1 VDLTLIFH
9 IFSTIGFGL
18 ALLLAFRIQKNL
30 LGHPSR
36 IFLSIFLLIYFLVGV
51 SNVLK
56 HGGVTNYF
64 DRFEYFAEI
73 LFPPAFLFFIFPIF
87 SLYIFTTYMKQDFEK
102 RMEIEESLIE
112 SEKKFRNL
120 SEEIADG
127 VAVII
132 AGKIKWVNKAFP
144 KIFGF
149 EYHEVLGMDIDS
161 LIQPIK
167 PHTSKNSSLQN
178 NPAHHPLETRYETMG
193 YLKDGNK
200 IAIGVSEKPITFDN
214 RSALQIVTRDITE
227 RKLAQEEINRA
238 KMEWEQ
244 TFNTVPDMITI
255 LDSTNKIL
263 RVNKSMAE
271 YLNSSQDELVGKN
284 FHMLVHG
291 KENPG
296 ALNSPKAI
304 TSNHEEQTVEIYE
317 ERPNEHYLVSI
328 SPLHDDRGNYIGSVR
343 VSHNITE
350 LKQVQNELEATR
362 SFLQSIIDGV
372 TESIMVIDKDYR
384 IRLINEASIKQHKID
399 QPFSE
404 PLLCYQ
410 VTHQTNKPCHGDGHP
425 CPLKKVLETKQPISL
440 IHKHKHAD
448 GSEYAVEIGAS
459 PIIDKDGGIS
469 GIIEVGRDITEK
481 LRLEKEEKEF
491 RTRLFQQQKDQSIA
505 LIAKGIA
512 HDFNNLLGTVIGN
525 VDLLQMGTAPK
536 EDECGIVEAIGSA
549 AHRMSDLTTQLLAY
563 AKGGTYK
570 LERLVMNP
578 LILQTL
584 KFSHTGEALK
594 LKISHNLAKD
604 IWPILG
610 DPNQMKQML
619 VNILTNAFE
628 AMEEKGG
635 TLTVETKNVIK
646 KTDWQDSFNNVH
658 PQGSYVSID
667 ISNTG
672 PEIPG
677 EISNLIF
684 EPFYTTKSLGR
695 GLGLAAVAGIVQNHG
710 GCVSFESSEA
720 AGTTFHI
727 LLPKSEAEG
736 NNSGNEILHQTTM
749 TSGRDVIKEKAL

>member
-1 VDLTLIFH
+1 MDLTLIFH

-36 IFLSIFLLIYFLVGV
+36 IFLSLFLLIYFLVGV

-56 HGGVTNYF
+56 QGGVTNYF

-87 SLYIFTTYMKQDFEK
+87 SLYIFSTYMKQDFEK
-102 RMEIEESLIE
+102 RMEIEETLIE

-132 AGKIKWVNKAFP
+132 AGKIQWVNKAFP

-149 EYHEVLGMDIDS
+149 EYNELLDMNIDS
-161 LIQPIK
+161 LIQSTK
-167 PHTSKNSSLQN
+167 LAANN
-178 NPAHHPLETRYETMG
+178 NPAPSPLPNNPLETRYETIG
-193 YLKDGNK
+193 FLKDGSN
-200 IAIGVSEKPITFDN
+200 IALGVSEKPITFDN
-214 RSALQIVTRDITE
+214 TPALQIVTRDITE
-227 RKLAQEEINRA
+227 RQLALEKINRA

-255 LDSTNKIL
+255 LDSRNRIL

-271 YLNSSQDELVGKN
+271 YLNSSREELVGKN

-291 KENPG
+291 NENPDEP
-296 ALNSPKAI
+296 ASPESLAANCK
-304 TSNHEEQTVEIYE
+304 EQTIEIYE

-328 SPLHDDRGNYIGSVR
+328 SPLHDDMGNNIGSVR

-350 LKQVQNELEATR
+350 LKQVQNELETTR
-362 SFLQSIIDGV
+362 AFLQSIIDGV

-384 IRLINEASIKQHKID
+384 VRLINKAATKLNGIAR
-399 QPFSE
+399 PFSD

-410 VTHQTNKPCHGDGHP
+410 VSHHTSEPCHGDEHP
-425 CPLKKVLETKQPISL
+425 CPLKKVLETKQPVSL
-440 IHKHKHAD
+440 VHKHTQAN

-459 PIIDKDGGIS
+459 PIIDNDGEIS

-481 LRLEKEEKEF
+481 LRLEKEDKEF
-491 RTRLFQQQKDQSIA
+491 RARLFQQQKDQSIV

-563 AKGGTYK
+563 AKEGTYK
-570 LERLVMNP
+570 LDRLDINS

-594 LKISHNLAKD
+594 IKISHNLAKD
-604 IWPILG
+604 IWSVLG

-628 AMEEKGG
+628 AMEETGG
-635 TLTVETKNVIK
+635 TLTVETKNIIRK
-646 KTDWQDSFNNVH
+646 NDWQDSFNNVH
-658 PQGSYVSID
+658 PKGSYVSID
-667 ISNTG
+667 MSNSG

-677 EISNLIF
+677 EISTQIF

-720 AGTTFHI
+720 GTTFHI
-727 LLPKSEAEG
+727 LLPRAEAKG
-736 NNSGNEILHQTTM
+736 KHSGNELLHQTTI
-749 TSGRDVIKEKAL
+749 TSGPDRIQ

>member
-36 IFLSIFLLIYFLVGV
+36 IFLSLFLLIYFLVGV

-56 HGGVTNYF
+56 QGGVTNYF

-87 SLYIFTTYMKQDFEK
+87 SLYIFSIYMKQDFEK

-132 AGKIKWVNKAFP
+132 DGKIMWVNKIFP

-149 EYHEVLGMDIDS
+149 EYEELLDKDIDS
-161 LIQPIK
+161 IIQAVPLPLHI
-167 PHTSKNSSLQN
+167 
-178 NPAHHPLETRYETMG
+178 NPASQNSIAENQSETRYETTG
-193 YLKDGNK
+193 FLKDGST
-200 IAIGVSEKPITFDN
+200 IAIEASEKSITFDN
-214 RSALQIVTRDITE
+214 KPALQIIARDITE
-227 RKLAQEEINRA
+227 RKVAQEEITRA

-244 TFNTVPDMITI
+244 TFNTVPDMIAI
-255 LDSTNKIL
+255 LDSSNKIL
-263 RVNKSMAE
+263 RANKSMAK
-271 YLNSSQDELVGKN
+271 YLNLSRDELVGKN
-284 FHMLVHG
+284 FYLLVHG
-291 KENPG
+291 NENP
-296 ALNSPKAI
+296 AEI
-304 TSNHEEQTVEIYE
+304 TSPESIAAYCDGQSVEIYE
-317 ERPNEHYLVSI
+317 EHPNEHYLVSI
-328 SPLHDDRGNYIGSVR
+328 SPLYDDRCNYIGSVR
-343 VSHNITE
+343 VAHNITE
-350 LKQVQNELEATR
+350 LKQMQNELEATR
-362 SFLQSIIDGV
+362 AFLQSIIDGV

-384 IRLINEASIKQHKID
+384 IRLINKAASEVNVVD
-399 QPFSE
+399 LSLPE

-410 VTHQTNKPCHGDGHP
+410 VSHQAGKPCMGDEHP
-425 CPLKKVLETKQPISL
+425 CPLQKVLEIKQPVTL
-440 IHKHKHAD
+440 VHKHKRAD
-448 GSEYAVEIGAS
+448 GTEYALEISAS
-459 PIIDKDGGIS
+459 PILGSDGEIS

-481 LRLEKEEKEF
+481 LRLENEEREF
-491 RTRLFQQQKDQSIA
+491 RARLFQQQKDQSIA

-512 HDFNNLLGTVIGN
+512 HDFNNLLGTVVGN
-525 VDLLQMGTAPK
+525 VDLLQMGSVSK

-570 LERLVMNP
+570 LEQIVINS

-584 KFSHTGEALK
+584 KFSHTGEASRI
-594 LKISHNLAKD
+594 KISHTLAKD
-604 IWPILG
+604 LWPILG

-619 VNILTNAFE
+619 VNIFTNAFE
-628 AMEEKGG
+628 AMEETGG
-635 TLTVETKNVIK
+635 TLSVQTRNVTKEA
-646 KTDWQDSFNNVH
+646 DWQCSFRNVH
-658 PQGSYVSID
+658 PEGRYISIN
-667 ISNTG
+667 ITNTG
-672 PEIPG
+672 PEIPA
-677 EISNLIF
+677 EISEQIF

-710 GCVSFESSEA
+710 GCVSLDSKSE
-720 AGTTFHI
+720 GTTFHI
-727 LLPKSEAEG
+727 LLPRANKKG
-736 NNSGNEILHQTTM
+736 NNSDNEILNKTHM
-749 TSGRDVIKEKAL
+749 TSGQNQIH

>member
-1 VDLTLIFH
+1 MDLTLIFH

-36 IFLSIFLLIYFLVGV
+36 IFLSLFLLIYFLVGV

-56 HGGVTNYF
+56 QGGVTNYF

-87 SLYIFTTYMKQDFEK
+87 SLYIFSTYMKQDFEK
-102 RMEIEESLIE
+102 RMEIEETLIE

-132 AGKIKWVNKAFP
+132 AGKIQWVNKAFP

-149 EYHEVLGMDIDS
+149 EYNELLDMNIDS
-161 LIQPIK
+161 LIQSTK
-167 PHTSKNSSLQN
+167 LAANNSPAPSPLPN
-178 NPAHHPLETRYETMG
+178 NPLETRYETIG
-193 YLKDGNK
+193 FLKDGSN
-200 IAIGVSEKPITFDN
+200 IALGVSEKPITFDN
-214 RSALQIVTRDITE
+214 TPALQIVTRDITE
-227 RKLAQEEINRA
+227 RQLALEKINRA

-255 LDSTNKIL
+255 LDSRNRIL

-271 YLNSSQDELVGKN
+271 YLNSSREELVGKN

-291 KENPG
+291 NENPDEP
-296 ALNSPKAI
+296 ASPESLAANCK
-304 TSNHEEQTVEIYE
+304 EQTIEIYE

-328 SPLHDDRGNYIGSVR
+328 SPLHDDMGNNIGSVR

-350 LKQVQNELEATR
+350 LKQVQNELETTR
-362 SFLQSIIDGV
+362 AFLQSIIDGV

-384 IRLINEASIKQHKID
+384 VRLINKAATKLNGIAR
-399 QPFSE
+399 PFSD

-410 VTHQTNKPCHGDGHP
+410 VSHHTSEPCHGDEHP
-425 CPLKKVLETKQPISL
+425 CPLKKVLETKQPVSL
-440 IHKHKHAD
+440 VHKHTQAN

-459 PIIDKDGGIS
+459 PIIDNDGEIS

-481 LRLEKEEKEF
+481 LRLEKEDKEF
-491 RTRLFQQQKDQSIA
+491 RARLFQQQKDQSIV

-563 AKGGTYK
+563 AKEGTYK
-570 LERLVMNP
+570 LDRLDINS

-594 LKISHNLAKD
+594 IIKISHNLTKD

-628 AMEEKGG
+628 AMEETGG
-635 TLTVETKNVIK
+635 TLTVETKNIIRK
-646 KTDWQDSFNNVH
+646 NDWQDSFNNVH
-658 PQGSYVSID
+658 PKGSYVSID
-667 ISNTG
+667 MSNSG

-677 EISNLIF
+677 EISTQIF

-720 AGTTFHI
+720 GTTFHI
-727 LLPKSEAEG
+727 LLPRAEAKG
-736 NNSGNEILHQTTM
+736 KHSGNELLHQTTI
-749 TSGRDVIKEKAL
+749 TSGPDRIQ

>member
-1 VDLTLIFH
+1 MDLTLIFH

-36 IFLSIFLLIYFLVGV
+36 IFLTFFLLIYFLVGV

-56 HGGVTNYF
+56 QGGVTNYF

-87 SLYIFTTYMKQDFEK
+87 SLYIFCTYMKQDFEK
-102 RMEIEESLIE
+102 RMEIEDSLIE

-132 AGKIKWVNKAFP
+132 AGKIKWINKAFP

-149 EYHEVLGMDIDS
+149 EHDELLDMNIDS
-161 LIQPIK
+161 IIQPAK
-167 PHTSKNSSLQN
+167 LPKNKESSTHATSSN
-178 NPAHHPLETRYETMG
+178 NMLETRYETTG
-193 YLKDGNK
+193 TLKDGGR
-200 IAIGVSEKPITFDN
+200 IAIGVSEKNITFDN

-227 RKLAQEEINRA
+227 RMLAQEKINRA

-255 LDSTNKIL
+255 LDSRNRIL
-263 RVNKSMAE
+263 RVNKSMAAH
-271 YLNSSQDELVGKN
+271 LNSSREALVGKN

-291 KENPG
+291 NENPDERT
-296 ALNSPKAI
+296 SPKSLTA
-304 TSNHEEQTVEIYE
+304 NCEEQNIEIYE

-328 SPLHDDRGNYIGSVR
+328 SPLHDDMGNNIGSVR

-350 LKQVQNELEATR
+350 LKQMQNELESTR
-362 SFLQSIIDGV
+362 AFLQSVIDGV

-384 IRLINEASIKQHKID
+384 ILLINEAAIKLNEIVR
-399 QPFSE
+399 PFSDD
-404 PLLCYQ
+404 LLCYQ
-410 VTHQTNKPCHGDGHP
+410 ISHQTNKPCHGDGHP
-425 CPLKKVLETKQPISL
+425 CPLKKVLKTKQPVSL
-440 IHKHKHAD
+440 VHKHIQAD

-459 PIIDKDGGIS
+459 PIIDSDGEIS

-481 LRLEKEEKEF
+481 LRLEKEDAEF
-491 RTRLFQQQKDQSIA
+491 RARLFQQQKDQSIA

-563 AKGGTYK
+563 AKEGTYK
-570 LERLVMNP
+570 LERLVINS

-594 LKISHNLAKD
+594 IKISHNLAKD
-604 IWPILG
+604 IWSVLG

-635 TLTVETKNVIK
+635 TLKVETRNVIK
-646 KTDWQDSFNNVH
+646 KTDWQDAFNNVH
-658 PQGSYVSID
+658 PKGSYVSIE
-667 ISNTG
+667 ITNSG

-677 EISNLIF
+677 EIATQIF

-720 AGTTFHI
+720 GTTFLI
-727 LLPKSEAEG
+727 LLPRAETKG
-736 NNSGNEILHQTTM
+736 NHSDNELLHQTTM
-749 TSGRDVIKEKAL
+749 TPKLNRSP

>member
-36 IFLSIFLLIYFLVGV
+36 IFLSLFLLIYFLVGV

-56 HGGVTNYF
+56 QGGVTNYF

-87 SLYIFTTYMKQDFEK
+87 SLYIFSTYMKQDFEK
-102 RMEIEESLIE
+102 RMEIEETLIE

-132 AGKIKWVNKAFP
+132 AGKIQWVNKAFP

-149 EYHEVLGMDIDS
+149 EYNELLDMNIDS
-161 LIQPIK
+161 LIQSTK
-167 PHTSKNSSLQN
+167 LAANN
-178 NPAHHPLETRYETMG
+178 NPAPSPLPNNPLETRYETIG
-193 YLKDGNK
+193 FLKDGSN
-200 IAIGVSEKPITFDN
+200 IALGVSEKPITFDN
-214 RSALQIVTRDITE
+214 TPALQIVTRDITE
-227 RKLAQEEINRA
+227 RQLALEKINRA

-255 LDSTNKIL
+255 LDSRNRIL

-271 YLNSSQDELVGKN
+271 YLNSSREELVGKN

-291 KENPG
+291 NENPDEP
-296 ALNSPKAI
+296 ASPESLAANCK
-304 TSNHEEQTVEIYE
+304 EQTIEIYE

-328 SPLHDDRGNYIGSVR
+328 SPLHDDMGNNIGSVR

-362 SFLQSIIDGV
+362 AFLQSIIDGV

-384 IRLINEASIKQHKID
+384 VRLINKAATKLNGIAR
-399 QPFSE
+399 PFSD

-410 VTHQTNKPCHGDGHP
+410 VSHHTSEPCHGDEHP
-425 CPLKKVLETKQPISL
+425 CPLKKVLETKQPVSL
-440 IHKHKHAD
+440 VHKHTQAN

-459 PIIDKDGGIS
+459 PIIDNDGEIS

-481 LRLEKEEKEF
+481 LRLEKEDKEF
-491 RTRLFQQQKDQSIA
+491 RARLFQQQKDQSIV

-563 AKGGTYK
+563 AKEGTYK
-570 LERLVMNP
+570 LDRLDINS

-594 LKISHNLAKD
+594 IIKISHNLTKD

-628 AMEEKGG
+628 AMEETGG
-635 TLTVETKNVIK
+635 TLTVETKNIIRK
-646 KTDWQDSFNNVH
+646 NDWQDSFNNVH
-658 PQGSYVSID
+658 PKGSYVSID
-667 ISNTG
+667 MSNSG

-677 EISNLIF
+677 EISTQIF

-720 AGTTFHI
+720 GTTFHI
-727 LLPKSEAEG
+727 LLPRAEAKG
-736 NNSGNEILHQTTM
+736 KHSGNELLHQTTI
-749 TSGRDVIKEKAL
+749 TSGPDRIQ

>member
-1 VDLTLIFH
+1 VNLTLIFH

-36 IFLSIFLLIYFLVGV
+36 IFLSLFLLIYFLVGV

-56 HGGVTNYF
+56 QGGVTNYF

-87 SLYIFTTYMKQDFEK
+87 SLYIFSIYMKQDFEK

-132 AGKIKWVNKAFP
+132 DGQIKWVNKIFP

-149 EYHEVLGMDIDS
+149 EYDELLDKNIDS
-161 LIQPIK
+161 LMQAVPPALHKNPVLHNNAAENQP
-167 PHTSKNSSLQN
+167 
-178 NPAHHPLETRYETMG
+178 ETRYETTG
-193 YLKDGNK
+193 FLKDGGT
-200 IAIGVSEKPITFDN
+200 ISIEVSEKSITFDN
-214 RSALQIVTRDITE
+214 RPALQIIARDITE

-255 LDSTNKIL
+255 LDSSNKIL
-263 RVNKSMAE
+263 RANKSMAK
-271 YLNSSQDELVGKN
+271 YLNSSRDELVGKN
-284 FHMLVHG
+284 FYMLVHG
-291 KENPG
+291 NENP
-296 ALNSPKAI
+296 AEI
-304 TSNHEEQTVEIYE
+304 TSPESIAAYCNGQSVEIYE
-317 ERPNEHYLVSI
+317 EHPDEHYLVSI

-343 VSHNITE
+343 VAHNITE

-362 SFLQSIIDGV
+362 AFLQSIIDGV
-372 TESIMVIDKDYR
+372 TESIMVIDKNYR
-384 IRLINEASIKQHKID
+384 IRLINKAATKVHDVGLPLAES
-399 QPFSE
+399 
-404 PLLCYQ
+404 LLCYQ
-410 VTHQTNKPCHGDGHP
+410 VSHQSVKPCHGEEHP
-425 CPLKKVLETKQPISL
+425 CPLKKVLETKQPVTL
-440 IHKHKHAD
+440 VHTHKRAD
-448 GSEYAVEIGAS
+448 GTEYAVEISAS
-459 PIIDKDGGIS
+459 PIIGSDGEIS

-491 RTRLFQQQKDQSIA
+491 RARLFQQQKDQSIA

-525 VDLLQMGTAPK
+525 VDLLQMGSAPK

-570 LERLVMNP
+570 LERFVINS

-584 KFSHTGEALK
+584 KFSHTGEAT
-594 LKISHNLAKD
+594 KINISQNLAKD
-604 IWPILG
+604 LWPILG

-619 VNILTNAFE
+619 VNIFTNAFE
-628 AMEEKGG
+628 AMEDTGG
-635 TLTVETKNVIK
+635 TLTVETRNLTKE
-646 KTDWQDSFNNVH
+646 TDWQCSFHTVH
-658 PQGSYVSID
+658 PEGSYVLID
-667 ISNTG
+667 ITNTG
-672 PEIPG
+672 PEIPA
-677 EISNLIF
+677 EISTQIF

-710 GCVSFESSEA
+710 GCISFESSPEE
-720 AGTTFHI
+720 TTFHI
-727 LLPKSEAEG
+727 LLPRASEKGIHSE
-736 NNSGNEILHQTTM
+736 NEILNQTPM
-749 TSGRDVIKEKAL
+749 TSGLNRIH

>member
-36 IFLSIFLLIYFLVGV
+36 IFLSLFLLIYFLVGV

-56 HGGVTNYF
+56 QGGVTNYF

-87 SLYIFTTYMKQDFEK
+87 SLYIFSTYMKQDFEK
-102 RMEIEESLIE
+102 RMEIEETLIE

-132 AGKIKWVNKAFP
+132 AGKIQWVNKAFP

-149 EYHEVLGMDIDS
+149 EYNELLDMNIDS
-161 LIQPIK
+161 LIQSTK
-167 PHTSKNSSLQN
+167 LAANN
-178 NPAHHPLETRYETMG
+178 NPAPSPLPNNPLETRYETIG
-193 YLKDGNK
+193 FLKDGSN
-200 IAIGVSEKPITFDN
+200 IALGVSEKPITFDN
-214 RSALQIVTRDITE
+214 TPALQIVTRDITE
-227 RKLAQEEINRA
+227 RQLALEKINRA

-255 LDSTNKIL
+255 LDSRNRIL

-271 YLNSSQDELVGKN
+271 YLNSSREELVGKN

-291 KENPG
+291 NENPDEP
-296 ALNSPKAI
+296 ASPESLAANCK
-304 TSNHEEQTVEIYE
+304 EQTIEIYE

-328 SPLHDDRGNYIGSVR
+328 SPLHDDMGNNIGSVR

-350 LKQVQNELEATR
+350 LKQVQNELETTR
-362 SFLQSIIDGV
+362 AFLQSIIDGV

-384 IRLINEASIKQHKID
+384 VRLINKAATKLNGIAR
-399 QPFSE
+399 PFSD

-410 VTHQTNKPCHGDGHP
+410 VSHHTSEPCHGDEHP
-425 CPLKKVLETKQPISL
+425 CPLKKVLETKQPVSL
-440 IHKHKHAD
+440 VHKHTQAN

-459 PIIDKDGGIS
+459 PIIDNDGEIS

-481 LRLEKEEKEF
+481 LRLEKEDKEF
-491 RTRLFQQQKDQSIA
+491 RARLFQQQKDQSIV

-563 AKGGTYK
+563 AKEGTYK
-570 LERLVMNP
+570 LDRLDINS

-594 LKISHNLAKD
+594 IIKISHNLTKD

-628 AMEEKGG
+628 AMEETGG
-635 TLTVETKNVIK
+635 TLTVETKNIIRK
-646 KTDWQDSFNNVH
+646 NDWQDSFNNVH
-658 PQGSYVSID
+658 PKGSYVSID
-667 ISNTG
+667 MSNSG

-677 EISNLIF
+677 EISTQIF

-720 AGTTFHI
+720 GTTFHI
-727 LLPKSEAEG
+727 LLPRAEAKG
-736 NNSGNEILHQTTM
+736 KHSGNELLHQTTI
-749 TSGRDVIKEKAL
+749 TSGPDRIQ

>member
-1 VDLTLIFH
+1 MDLTLIFH

-30 LGHPSR
+30 FGHPSR
-36 IFLSIFLLIYFLVGV
+36 VFLSLFLLIYFLVGI

-87 SLYIFTTYMKQDFEK
+87 SLYIFSVYMKQDFEK

-132 AGKIKWVNKAFP
+132 DGKIKWVNKVFP
-144 KIFGF
+144 EIFGF
-149 EYHEVLGMDIDS
+149 GYDELLDMDIES
-161 LIQPIK
+161 LIQAVMPPLK
-167 PHTSKNSSLQN
+167 ENSLPQN
-178 NPAHHPLETRYETMG
+178 NPANNLPETRYETIG
-193 YLKDGNK
+193 FLKDGGR
-200 IAIGVSEKPITFDN
+200 IAIEASEKSITFEDKPA
-214 RSALQIVTRDITE
+214 RQIIARDITE
-227 RKLAQEEINRA
+227 RKLAQEEITRA

-255 LDSTNKIL
+255 LDSRNRIL

-271 YLNSSQDELVGKN
+271 HLKSSPEELVGKN
-284 FHMLVHG
+284 FHLLVHG
-291 KENPG
+291 NENPDE
-296 ALNSPKAI
+296 LSSPDAI
-304 TSNHEEQTVEIYE
+304 AAYCGGQSVEIYE
-317 ERPNEHYLVSI
+317 ERPDDHYLVSI
-328 SPLHDDRGNYIGSVR
+328 SPLNDDRGNYIGSVR
-343 VSHNITE
+343 VAHNISE
-350 LKQVQNELEATR
+350 LKRMQNELEATR
-362 SFLQSIIDGV
+362 AFLQSIIDGV
-372 TESIMVIDKDYR
+372 TESIMVIDINYH
-384 IRLINEASIKQHKID
+384 IRLINKAASKLHSVD
-399 QPFSE
+399 L
-404 PLLCYQ
+404 PLTNSHLCYR
-410 VTHQTNKPCHGDGHP
+410 VSHHTNNPCQGEEHP
-425 CPLKKVLETKQPISL
+425 CPLKKVLETKQPVTL
-440 IHKHKHAD
+440 VHKHMRSD
-448 GSEYAVEIGAS
+448 GTDYAVEIGAS
-459 PIIDKDGGIS
+459 PIIGSDGAIS

-491 RTRLFQQQKDQSIA
+491 RARLSQQQKDQSIA

-570 LERLVMNP
+570 LERFVLNA

-584 KFSHTGEALK
+584 KFSHTGAASK
-594 LKISHNLAKD
+594 IRISHNLAKD
-604 IWPILG
+604 LWPILG

-619 VNILTNAFE
+619 INIFTNAFE
-628 AMEEKGG
+628 AMEETGG
-635 TLTVETKNVIK
+635 TLTVATRNLLQEN
-646 KTDWQDSFNNVH
+646 DWQCSFHNVH
-658 PQGSYVSID
+658 PGGSYVAID
-667 ISNTG
+667 ITNTG
-672 PEIPG
+672 PEIPE
-677 EISNLIF
+677 EISGQIF

-710 GCVSFESSEA
+710 GCVSFDSGPEE
-720 AGTTFHI
+720 TTFHI
-727 LLPKSEAEG
+727 LLPKAEEKG
-736 NNSGNEILHQTTM
+736 NNFENELLNQTTIS
-749 TSGRDVIKEKAL
+749 SGLNRIH

>member
-1 VDLTLIFH
+1 
-9 IFSTIGFGL
+9 
-18 ALLLAFRIQKNL
+18 
-30 LGHPSR
+30 
-36 IFLSIFLLIYFLVGV
+36 
-51 SNVLK
+51 
-56 HGGVTNYF
+56 
-64 DRFEYFAEI
+64 
-73 LFPPAFLFFIFPIF
+73 
-87 SLYIFTTYMKQDFEK
+87 MKQDFEK
-102 RMEIEESLIE
+102 RMEIEETLIE

-132 AGKIKWVNKAFP
+132 AGKIQWVNKAFP

-149 EYHEVLGMDIDS
+149 EYNELLDMNIDS
-161 LIQPIK
+161 LIQSTK
-167 PHTSKNSSLQN
+167 LVANN
-178 NPAHHPLETRYETMG
+178 NPAPSPLPNNPLETRYETIG
-193 YLKDGNK
+193 FLKDGSN
-200 IAIGVSEKPITFDN
+200 IALGVSEKPITFDN
-214 RSALQIVTRDITE
+214 TPALQIVTRDITE
-227 RKLAQEEINRA
+227 RKLALEKINRA

-255 LDSTNKIL
+255 LDSRNRIL

-271 YLNSSQDELVGKN
+271 YLNSSREELVGKN

-291 KENPG
+291 NENPDEP
-296 ALNSPKAI
+296 ASPESLAANCK
-304 TSNHEEQTVEIYE
+304 EQTIEIYE

-328 SPLHDDRGNYIGSVR
+328 SPLHDDMGNNIGSVR

-350 LKQVQNELEATR
+350 LKQVQNELETTR
-362 SFLQSIIDGV
+362 AFLQSIIDGV

-384 IRLINEASIKQHKID
+384 IRLINKAAIKLNEIAR
-399 QPFSE
+399 PFSD

-410 VTHQTNKPCHGDGHP
+410 VSHQTSEPCHGDEHP
-425 CPLKKVLETKQPISL
+425 CPLKKVLETKQPVSL
-440 IHKHKHAD
+440 VHKHTQAN

-459 PIIDKDGGIS
+459 PIIDNDGEIS

-481 LRLEKEEKEF
+481 LRLEKEDKEF
-491 RTRLFQQQKDQSIA
+491 RARLFQQQKDQSIV

-563 AKGGTYK
+563 AKEGTYK
-570 LERLVMNP
+570 LDRLDINS

-594 LKISHNLAKD
+594 IKISHNLTKD

-628 AMEEKGG
+628 AMEETGG
-635 TLTVETKNVIK
+635 TLTVETKNIIRK
-646 KTDWQDSFNNVH
+646 NDWQDSFNNVH
-658 PQGSYVSID
+658 PKGSYVSID
-667 ISNTG
+667 MSNSG

-677 EISNLIF
+677 EISTQIF

-720 AGTTFHI
+720 GTTFHI
-727 LLPKSEAEG
+727 LLPRAEAKG
-736 NNSGNEILHQTTM
+736 KHSGNELLHQTTI
-749 TSGRDVIKEKAL
+749 TSGPDRIQ

>member
-30 LGHPSR
+30 FGHPSR
-36 IFLSIFLLIYFLVGV
+36 IFLTLFLLIYFLVGI

-87 SLYIFTTYMKQDFEK
+87 SLYIFSVYMKHDFEK

-127 VAVII
+127 VAVIMD
-132 AGKIKWVNKAFP
+132 GKIKWVNKVFP
-144 KIFGF
+144 EIFGF
-149 EYHEVLGMDIDS
+149 EYDELLDKEIES
-161 LIQPIK
+161 LIQSIRSPQNI
-167 PHTSKNSSLQN
+167 NSPPQN
-178 NPAHHPLETRYETMG
+178 NTANNLPETRYETIG
-193 YLKDGNK
+193 FLKDGSR
-200 IAIGVSEKPITFDN
+200 IAIEASEKAITFEDKP
-214 RSALQIVTRDITE
+214 ALQIILRDITE

-255 LDSTNKIL
+255 LDSRNRIL

-271 YLNSSQDELVGKN
+271 HLNSSPEQLVGKN
-284 FHMLVHG
+284 FHLLVHG
-291 KENPG
+291 NENPDE
-296 ALNSPKAI
+296 LTSPASI
-304 TSNHEEQTVEIYE
+304 AAYCDEQSIEIYE
-317 ERPNEHYLVSI
+317 ERPHDHYLVSI
-328 SPLHDDRGNYIGSVR
+328 SPLNDDRGNYIGSVR
-343 VSHNITE
+343 VAHNITE
-350 LKQVQNELEATR
+350 LKQVQNELESTR
-362 SFLQSIIDGV
+362 AFLQSIIDGV

-384 IRLINEASIKQHKID
+384 IRLINKAASKMHSVD
-399 QPFSE
+399 L
-404 PLLCYQ
+404 PLTNSHHCYQ
-410 VTHQTNKPCHGDGHP
+410 VSHHINNPCQGEEHP
-425 CPLKKVLETKQPISL
+425 CPLKKVLETRQPVTL
-440 IHKHKHAD
+440 IHNHILAD
-448 GSEYAVEIGAS
+448 GTEYAVEIGAS
-459 PIIDKDGGIS
+459 PIIGSDGEVS

-481 LRLEKEEKEF
+481 LRLDKEEKEF
-491 RTRLFQQQKDQSIA
+491 RARLFQQQKDRSIA

-525 VDLLQMGTAPK
+525 VDLLQMGSAPK

-570 LERLVMNP
+570 LERFVLNS

-584 KFSHTGEALK
+584 KFSHSGVTSKVG
-594 LKISHNLAKD
+594 ISHNLAKD
-604 IWPILG
+604 LWPILG

-619 VNILTNAFE
+619 VNIFANAFE
-628 AMEEKGG
+628 AMEETGG
-635 TLTVETKNVIK
+635 NLTVETRNVK
-646 KTDWQDSFNNVH
+646 KENDWQCSFNNVH
-658 PQGSYVSID
+658 PGGSYVAID
-667 ISNTG
+667 ITNTG
-672 PEIPG
+672 PEIPE
-677 EISNLIF
+677 EISNQIF
-684 EPFYTTKSLGR
+684 EPFYTSKSLGR

-710 GCVSFESSEA
+710 GCVSYESNPER
-720 AGTTFHI
+720 TTFHI
-727 LLPKSEAEG
+727 LLPKAHEKGINPE
-736 NNSGNEILHQTTM
+736 NEILNHGAM
-749 TSGRDVIKEKAL
+749 TSGLNLIH

>member
-36 IFLSIFLLIYFLVGV
+36 IFLSLFLLIYFLVGV

-56 HGGVTNYF
+56 QGGVTNYF

-87 SLYIFTTYMKQDFEK
+87 SLYIFSTYMKQDFEK
-102 RMEIEESLIE
+102 RMEIEETLIE

-132 AGKIKWVNKAFP
+132 AGKIQWVNKAFP

-149 EYHEVLGMDIDS
+149 EYNELLDMNIDS
-161 LIQPIK
+161 LIQSTK
-167 PHTSKNSSLQN
+167 LAANN
-178 NPAHHPLETRYETMG
+178 NPAPSPPPNNPLETRYETIG
-193 YLKDGNK
+193 FLKDGSN
-200 IAIGVSEKPITFDN
+200 IALGVSEKPITFDN
-214 RSALQIVTRDITE
+214 TPALQIVTRDITE
-227 RKLAQEEINRA
+227 RQLALEKINRA

-255 LDSTNKIL
+255 LDSRNRIL

-271 YLNSSQDELVGKN
+271 YLNSSREELVGKN

-291 KENPG
+291 NENPDEP
-296 ALNSPKAI
+296 ASPESLAANCK
-304 TSNHEEQTVEIYE
+304 EQTIEIYE

-328 SPLHDDRGNYIGSVR
+328 SPLHDDMGNNIGSVR

-350 LKQVQNELEATR
+350 LKQVQNELETTR
-362 SFLQSIIDGV
+362 AFLQSIIDGV

-384 IRLINEASIKQHKID
+384 VRLINKAATKLNGIAR
-399 QPFSE
+399 PFSD

-410 VTHQTNKPCHGDGHP
+410 VSHHTSEPCHGDEHP
-425 CPLKKVLETKQPISL
+425 CPLKKVLETKQPVSL
-440 IHKHKHAD
+440 VHKHTQAN

-459 PIIDKDGGIS
+459 PIIDNDGEIS

-481 LRLEKEEKEF
+481 LRLEKEDKEF
-491 RTRLFQQQKDQSIA
+491 RARLFQQQKDQSIV

-563 AKGGTYK
+563 AKEGTYK
-570 LERLVMNP
+570 LDRLDINS

-594 LKISHNLAKD
+594 IIKISHNLTKD

-628 AMEEKGG
+628 AMEETGG
-635 TLTVETKNVIK
+635 TLTVETKNIIRK
-646 KTDWQDSFNNVH
+646 NDWQDSFNNVH
-658 PQGSYVSID
+658 PKGSYVSID
-667 ISNTG
+667 MSNSG

-677 EISNLIF
+677 EISTQIF

-720 AGTTFHI
+720 GTTFHI
-727 LLPKSEAEG
+727 LLPRAEAKG
-736 NNSGNEILHQTTM
+736 KHSGNELLHQTTI
-749 TSGRDVIKEKAL
+749 TSGPDRIQ

>member
-1 VDLTLIFH
+1 MNLTLIFH

-36 IFLSIFLLIYFLVGV
+36 IFLSLFLLIYFLVGV

-56 HGGVTNYF
+56 QGGVTNYF

-87 SLYIFTTYMKQDFEK
+87 SLYIFSIYMKQDFEK

-132 AGKIKWVNKAFP
+132 DGQIKWVNKIFP

-149 EYHEVLGMDIDS
+149 EYDELLDKNIDS
-161 LIQPIK
+161 LMQAVPPALHKNPVLHNNAAENQP
-167 PHTSKNSSLQN
+167 
-178 NPAHHPLETRYETMG
+178 ETRYETTG
-193 YLKDGNK
+193 FLKDGGT
-200 IAIGVSEKPITFDN
+200 ISIEVSEKSITFDN
-214 RSALQIVTRDITE
+214 RPALQIIARDITE

-255 LDSTNKIL
+255 LDSSNKIL
-263 RVNKSMAE
+263 RANKSMAK
-271 YLNSSQDELVGKN
+271 YLNSSRDELVGKN
-284 FHMLVHG
+284 FYMLVHG
-291 KENPG
+291 NENP
-296 ALNSPKAI
+296 AEI
-304 TSNHEEQTVEIYE
+304 TSPESIAAYCNGQSVEIYE
-317 ERPNEHYLVSI
+317 EHPDEHYLVSI

-343 VSHNITE
+343 VAHNITE

-362 SFLQSIIDGV
+362 AFLQSIIDGV
-372 TESIMVIDKDYR
+372 TESIMVIDKNYR
-384 IRLINEASIKQHKID
+384 IRLINKAATKVHDVGLPLAES
-399 QPFSE
+399 
-404 PLLCYQ
+404 LLCYQ
-410 VTHQTNKPCHGDGHP
+410 VSHQSVKPCHGEEHP
-425 CPLKKVLETKQPISL
+425 CPLKKVLETKQPVTL
-440 IHKHKHAD
+440 VHTHKRAD
-448 GSEYAVEIGAS
+448 GTEYAVEISAS
-459 PIIDKDGGIS
+459 PIIGSDGEIS

-491 RTRLFQQQKDQSIA
+491 RARLFQQQKDQSIA

-525 VDLLQMGTAPK
+525 VDLLQMGSAPK

-570 LERLVMNP
+570 LERFVINS

-584 KFSHTGEALK
+584 KFSHTGAAT
-594 LKISHNLAKD
+594 KINISQNLAKD
-604 IWPILG
+604 LWPILG

-619 VNILTNAFE
+619 VNIFTNAFE
-628 AMEEKGG
+628 AMEDTGG
-635 TLTVETKNVIK
+635 TLTVETRNLTKE
-646 KTDWQDSFNNVH
+646 TDWQCSFHTVH
-658 PQGSYVSID
+658 PEGSYVLID
-667 ISNTG
+667 ITNTG
-672 PEIPG
+672 PEIPA
-677 EISNLIF
+677 EISTQIF

-710 GCVSFESSEA
+710 GCISFESSPEE
-720 AGTTFHI
+720 TTFHI
-727 LLPKSEAEG
+727 LLPRASEKGIHSE
-736 NNSGNEILHQTTM
+736 NEILNQTPM
-749 TSGRDVIKEKAL
+749 TSGLNRIH

>member
-1 VDLTLIFH
+1 MDLTLIFH

-36 IFLSIFLLIYFLVGV
+36 IFLSLFLLIYFLVGV

-56 HGGVTNYF
+56 QGGVTNYF

-87 SLYIFTTYMKQDFEK
+87 SLYIFSTYMKQDFEK
-102 RMEIEESLIE
+102 RMEIEETLIE

-132 AGKIKWVNKAFP
+132 AGKIQWVNKAFP

-149 EYHEVLGMDIDS
+149 EYNELLDMNIDS
-161 LIQPIK
+161 LIQSTK
-167 PHTSKNSSLQN
+167 LAANN
-178 NPAHHPLETRYETMG
+178 NPAPSPLPNNPLETRYETIG
-193 YLKDGNK
+193 FLKDGSN
-200 IAIGVSEKPITFDN
+200 IALGVSEKPITFDN
-214 RSALQIVTRDITE
+214 TPALQIVTRDITE
-227 RKLAQEEINRA
+227 RQLALEKINRA

-255 LDSTNKIL
+255 LDSRNRIL

-271 YLNSSQDELVGKN
+271 YLNSSREELVGKN

-291 KENPG
+291 NENPDEP
-296 ALNSPKAI
+296 ASPESLAANCK
-304 TSNHEEQTVEIYE
+304 EQTIEIYE

-328 SPLHDDRGNYIGSVR
+328 SPLHDDMGNNIGSVR

-362 SFLQSIIDGV
+362 AFLQSIIDGV

-384 IRLINEASIKQHKID
+384 VRLINKAATKLNGIAR
-399 QPFSE
+399 PFSD

-410 VTHQTNKPCHGDGHP
+410 VSHHTSEPCHGDEHP
-425 CPLKKVLETKQPISL
+425 CPLKKVLETKQPVSL
-440 IHKHKHAD
+440 VHKHTQAN

-459 PIIDKDGGIS
+459 PIIDNDGEIS

-481 LRLEKEEKEF
+481 LRLEKEDKEF
-491 RTRLFQQQKDQSIA
+491 RARLFQQQKDQSIV

-563 AKGGTYK
+563 AKEGTYK
-570 LERLVMNP
+570 LDRLDINS

-594 LKISHNLAKD
+594 IIKISHNLTKD

-628 AMEEKGG
+628 AMEETGG
-635 TLTVETKNVIK
+635 TLTVETKNIIRK
-646 KTDWQDSFNNVH
+646 NDWQDSFNNVH
-658 PQGSYVSID
+658 PKGSYVSID
-667 ISNTG
+667 MSNSG

-677 EISNLIF
+677 EISTQIF

-720 AGTTFHI
+720 GTTFHI
-727 LLPKSEAEG
+727 LLPRAEAKG
-736 NNSGNEILHQTTM
+736 KHSGNELLHQTTI
-749 TSGRDVIKEKAL
+749 TSGPDRIQ